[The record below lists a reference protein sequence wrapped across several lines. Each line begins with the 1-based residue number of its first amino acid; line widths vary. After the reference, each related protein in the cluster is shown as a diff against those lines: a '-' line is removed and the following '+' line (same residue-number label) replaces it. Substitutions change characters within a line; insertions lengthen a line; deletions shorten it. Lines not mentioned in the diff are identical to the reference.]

1 MKRCEEITLDF
12 EKSKFQK
19 LSLNAKVAQRMHLGI
34 CSKCRRYMKDSKT
47 LDKLL
52 AKRLKGKS
60 NLHVF
65 TQTEKTNLK
74 LKLKNQA

>member
-19 LSLNAKVAQRMHLGI
+19 LTLNERVAQRMHLGM
-34 CSKCRRYMKDSKT
+34 CSKCKRYLKDSKT

-52 AKRLKGKS
+52 AKCAKDTS

-65 TQTEKTNLK
+65 SQTEKTNLK
-74 LKLKNQA
+74 IRLKNQA